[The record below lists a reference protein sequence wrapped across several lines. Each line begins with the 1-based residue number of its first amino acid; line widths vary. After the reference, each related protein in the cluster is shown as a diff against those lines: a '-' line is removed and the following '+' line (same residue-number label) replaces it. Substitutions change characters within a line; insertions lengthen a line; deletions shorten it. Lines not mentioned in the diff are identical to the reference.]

1 MADYEALKARV
12 QELAEKVWDLPAIEA
27 RYRKLAVEGIPRKK
41 LDRDEI
47 LAKKQQILE
56 CVQRWGEEYEFLSH
70 N

>member
-47 LAKKQQILE
+47 FANKQQILE

>member
-47 LAKKQQILE
+47 LANKQQILE